1 MERVLC
7 VNSQAADFGAVH
19 LQRSGDISSL
29 LAISIQAEGHQVG
42 GSKLDRVPFEDDRR
56 LSGIA
61 TPEDGRRGLGGAKG
75 VEDAIL

>member
-1 MERVLC
+1 MEGVLRID
-7 VNSQAADFGAVH
+7 SQTADFGAVH

-42 GSKLDRVPFEDDRR
+42 GSKLNRVPFEDNRR

-61 TPEDGRRGLGGAKG
+61 TPKGGTHGLGGAKG